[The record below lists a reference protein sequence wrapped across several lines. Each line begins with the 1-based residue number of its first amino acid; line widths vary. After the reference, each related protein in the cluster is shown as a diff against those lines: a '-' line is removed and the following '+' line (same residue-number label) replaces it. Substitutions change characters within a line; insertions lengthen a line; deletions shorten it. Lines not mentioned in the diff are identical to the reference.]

1 MEEFEVSIRPEDTGA
16 RLRAVRE
23 LAGLTTRDVAR
34 AAGLSRREI
43 GLVERGKRILDP
55 DELRALAG
63 ALGVEPE
70 VLVSQGLGELG
81 PATTEADRID
91 AVAGHDPDH
100 WHALPVSAADLP
112 PALPVDLPDP
122 ERRNDLDTRR
132 RVEESWAELRAELDD
147 VLTRCARLSQA
158 TSGDDV
164 RDLVD
169 GLETEIRVLK
179 GDRAFQRELA
189 KHERMIGRA
198 RTPAD
203 GTLPD
208 AALADAD
215 LANARTAR

>member
-100 WHALPVSAADLP
+100 WHALPVSPADLP
-112 PALPVDLPDP
+112 PALPVRPSRP
-122 ERRNDLDTRR
+122 RAPQRSRHPPAGRGVVGGAAVRARR
-132 RVEESWAELRAELDD
+132 RAHPLRASEP
-147 VLTRCARLSQA
+147 
-158 TSGDDV
+158 GH
-164 RDLVD
+164 
-169 GLETEIRVLK
+169 IR
-179 GDRAFQRELA
+179 
-189 KHERMIGRA
+189 
-198 RTPAD
+198 
-203 GTLPD
+203 
-208 AALADAD
+208 
-215 LANARTAR
+215 